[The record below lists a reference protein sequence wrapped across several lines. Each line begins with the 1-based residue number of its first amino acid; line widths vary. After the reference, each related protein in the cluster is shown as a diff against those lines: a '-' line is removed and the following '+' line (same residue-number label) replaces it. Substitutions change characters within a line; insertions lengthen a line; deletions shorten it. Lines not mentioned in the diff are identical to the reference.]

1 MPDFIDNPSL
11 DERER
16 IQQFLKDVQALLA
29 GVVETGEDTNGNRLI
44 RDADVL
50 REVRAA
56 WTDSGQYFQDA
67 HTSVADV
74 PNRRLREHG
83 LYGNQLGAKFTVTGR
98 HWKRFVNIG
107 GGRLFRK
114 LVDVIDDLL
123 DSILQA
129 VGASGAISE
138 IKDLVKNAT
147 DDEE

>member
-1 MPDFIDNPSL
+1 MPAFIDTPSF

-16 IQQFLKDVQALLA
+16 IQQFLNDVRALLA
-29 GVVETGEDTNGNRLI
+29 AVIETGQDPRGNRLI
-44 RDADVL
+44 RDPDVL

-56 WTDSGQYFQDA
+56 WADSRQYFEAA
-67 HTSVADV
+67 HRAVAEAPDQ
-74 PNRRLREHG
+74 RLREHG
-83 LYGNQLGAKFTVTGR
+83 LYGNQIGAKFTVTGR
-98 HWKRFVNIG
+98 HWTRFMNIG

-114 LVDVIDDLL
+114 LIDVIDDLL

-129 VGASGAISE
+129 IGASGAISE